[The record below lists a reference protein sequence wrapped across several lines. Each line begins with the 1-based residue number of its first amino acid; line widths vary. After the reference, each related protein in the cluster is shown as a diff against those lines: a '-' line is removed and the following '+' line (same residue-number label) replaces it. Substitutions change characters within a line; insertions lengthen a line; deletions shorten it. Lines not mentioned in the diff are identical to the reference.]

1 MAGNLTPEQM
11 AQLYRLFSTPVESS
25 DPNANS
31 YMPENVYM
39 DGRTYDR
46 RDAGYMGYDYNP
58 TDWTDPRTQESQ
70 SLFNGQSF
78 DEYGKDGT
86 FSNSGVFTGIEDRNK
101 YGDMIGALSILAM
114 PFAAAGLGAGAAGA
128 GAAGAGGA
136 GAGAYG
142 AASSAGMLAPAGL
155 GAAAGGTGLWG
166 AGAAGLGGA
175 AGAAGAAGAYGAGSS
190 AGMQGLAGSTAAF
203 DGAMAGGSGLAG
215 VGGASTGGSLLSSLG
230 GSSNL
235 LGLGSTLLGA
245 AAGAKGQEQSST
257 TRQEMTPELK
267 PFLFGSGGLLSQVQ
281 QQLAV
286 SRSPERMA
294 QWDQMRNVSMNL
306 LNQPIAGNPTT
317 GWTFPR

>member
-1 MAGNLTPEQM
+1 MATNLTPAQM
-11 AQLYRLFSTPVESS
+11 AELQRLFSTPVESS
-25 DPNANS
+25 DPNANA

-39 DGRTYDR
+39 DGRTYDK

-78 DEYGKDGT
+78 DEYGKDGS

-128 GAAGAGGA
+128 AGAGAGAGAGGMVNGAFLGEGIASGIGAWDGAMAAAGAGAGGA
-136 GAGAYG
+136 GA
-142 AASSAGMLAPAGL
+142 
-155 GAAAGGTGLWG
+155 
-166 AGAAGLGGA
+166 AGAAGGGGGIGGGVGNGAFLGEGVASGVPAWDAAATA
-175 AGAAGAAGAYGAGSS
+175 AGS
-190 AGMQGLAGSTAAF
+190 
-203 DGAMAGGSGLAG
+203 GGG
-215 VGGASTGGSLLSSLG
+215 LLSSLG
-230 GSSNL
+230 GAKNL
-235 LGLGSTLLGA
+235 LGIGSTLLGA
-245 AAGAKGQEQSST
+245 AAGAKGQDASST
-257 TRQEMTPELK
+257 TSKDIPEWLK
-267 PFLFGSGGLLSQVQ
+267 PYITGQGGLLSQTQ
-281 QQLAV
+281 QQLTA

-294 QWDQMRNVSMNL
+294 QWDQMRNVGMGL

>member
-1 MAGNLTPEQM
+1 
-11 AQLYRLFSTPVESS
+11 
-25 DPNANS
+25 
-31 YMPENVYM
+31 MPENVYM

-78 DEYGKDGT
+78 DEYGKDGS

-128 GAAGAGGA
+128 AGAGAGAGAGGMVNGAFLGEGIASGIGAWDGAMAAAGAGAGGA
-136 GAGAYG
+136 GA
-142 AASSAGMLAPAGL
+142 
-155 GAAAGGTGLWG
+155 
-166 AGAAGLGGA
+166 AGAAGGGGGIGGGVGNGAFLGEGVASGVPAWDAAATA
-175 AGAAGAAGAYGAGSS
+175 AGS
-190 AGMQGLAGSTAAF
+190 
-203 DGAMAGGSGLAG
+203 GGG
-215 VGGASTGGSLLSSLG
+215 LLSSLG
-230 GSSNL
+230 GAKNL
-235 LGLGSTLLGA
+235 LGIGSTLLGA
-245 AAGAKGQEQSST
+245 AAGAKGQDASST
-257 TRQEMTPELK
+257 TSKDIPEWLK
-267 PFLFGSGGLLSQVQ
+267 PYITGNNGLLSQTQ
-281 QQLAV
+281 QQLTA

-294 QWDQMRNVSMNL
+294 QWDQMRNVGMGL

>member
-128 GAAGAGGA
+128 GAAGAGA
-136 GAGAYG
+136 GAGGMVNG
-142 AASSAGMLAPAGL
+142 AFLGEGALSGIGAWDGALA
-155 GAAAGGTGLWG
+155 G
-166 AGAAGLGGA
+166 AGAAGAGGGA
-175 AGAAGAAGAYGAGSS
+175 AADGLLNGLNGSDIMSDAFVQNGGYGAG
-190 AGMQGLAGSTAAF
+190 GF
-203 DGAMAGGSGLAG
+203 GGSN
-215 VGGASTGGSLLSSLG
+215 GGLLSSLTSSLTNGGG
-230 GSSNL
+230 GSDWTSL
-235 LGLGSTLLGA
+235 LTKYGPGIL
-245 AAGAKGQEQSST
+245 
-257 TRQEMTPELK
+257 
-267 PFLFGSGGLLSQVQ
+267 GGLVGGKSGSEGSNTQKTMDPRLDPHIFGDKGGFARAYGLLDTPV
-281 QQLAV
+281 A
-286 SRSPERMA
+286 PNAFERFYGG
-294 QWDQMRNVSMNL
+294 R
-306 LNQPIAGNPTT
+306 
-317 GWTFPR
+317 

>member
-128 GAAGAGGA
+128 AGAGAGAGAGGMVNGAFLGEGIASGIGAWDGAMAAAGAGAGGA
-136 GAGAYG
+136 GA
-142 AASSAGMLAPAGL
+142 
-155 GAAAGGTGLWG
+155 
-166 AGAAGLGGA
+166 AGAAGGGGGIGGGVGNGAFLGEGVASGVPAWDAAATA
-175 AGAAGAAGAYGAGSS
+175 AGS
-190 AGMQGLAGSTAAF
+190 
-203 DGAMAGGSGLAG
+203 GGG
-215 VGGASTGGSLLSSLG
+215 LLSSLG
-230 GSSNL
+230 GAKNL
-235 LGLGSTLLGA
+235 LGIGSTLLGA
-245 AAGAKGQEQSST
+245 AAGAKGQDASST
-257 TRQEMTPELK
+257 TSKDIPEWLK
-267 PFLFGSGGLLSQVQ
+267 PYITGNNGLLSQTQ
-281 QQLAV
+281 QQLTA

-294 QWDQMRNVSMNL
+294 QWDQMRNVGMGL

>member
-128 GAAGAGGA
+128 AGAGAGAGAGGMVNGAFLGEGIASGIGAWDGAMAAAGAGAGGA
-136 GAGAYG
+136 GA
-142 AASSAGMLAPAGL
+142 
-155 GAAAGGTGLWG
+155 
-166 AGAAGLGGA
+166 AGAAGGGGGIGGGA
-175 AGAAGAAGAYGAGSS
+175 GNGAFLGEGVASGVPAWDAAATGAGA
-190 AGMQGLAGSTAAF
+190 
-203 DGAMAGGSGLAG
+203 GGG
-215 VGGASTGGSLLSSLG
+215 LLSSLG
-230 GSSNL
+230 GAKNL
-235 LGLGSTLLGA
+235 LGIGSTLLGA
-245 AAGAKGQEQSST
+245 AAGAKGQDASST
-257 TRQEMTPELK
+257 QTKDIPEWLK
-267 PFLFGSGGLLSQVQ
+267 PYITGQGGLLSQTQ
-281 QQLAV
+281 QQLTA

-294 QWDQMRNVSMNL
+294 QWDQMRNVGMGL

>member
-1 MAGNLTPEQM
+1 MATNLTPAQM
-11 AQLYRLFSTPVESS
+11 AELQRLFSTPVESS
-25 DPNANS
+25 DPNANA

-39 DGRTYDR
+39 DGRTYDK

-78 DEYGKDGT
+78 DEYGKDGS

-215 VGGASTGGSLLSSLG
+215 VGAGTAAGGAG
-230 GSSNL
+230 L
-235 LGLGSTLLGA
+235 LGKALGIGSTLLGA

-257 TRQEMTPELK
+257 TARDIPEWLK
-267 PFLFGSGGLLSQVQ
+267 PYITGQGGLLSQTQ
-281 QQLAV
+281 SQLAA

-294 QWDQMRNVSMNL
+294 QWDQMRNVGMGL

>member
-1 MAGNLTPEQM
+1 MATNLTPAQM
-11 AQLYRLFSTPVESS
+11 AELQRLFSTPVESS
-25 DPNANS
+25 DPNANA

-128 GAAGAGGA
+128 GAAGAGAGAGGMVNGAFLGEGIASGIGAWDGAMAAAGA
-136 GAGAYG
+136 GAGG
-142 AASSAGMLAPAGL
+142 
-155 GAAAGGTGLWG
+155 
-166 AGAAGLGGA
+166 
-175 AGAAGAAGAYGAGSS
+175 AGAAGAAGGGGGIGGGVGNGAFLGEGVASGVPAWDAAATAAGS
-190 AGMQGLAGSTAAF
+190 
-203 DGAMAGGSGLAG
+203 GGG
-215 VGGASTGGSLLSSLG
+215 LLSSLG
-230 GSSNL
+230 GAKNL
-235 LGLGSTLLGA
+235 LGIGSTLLGA
-245 AAGAKGQEQSST
+245 AAGAKGQDASST
-257 TRQEMTPELK
+257 TSKDIPEWLK
-267 PFLFGSGGLLSQVQ
+267 PYITGQGGLLSQTQ
-281 QQLAV
+281 QQLTA

-294 QWDQMRNVSMNL
+294 QWDQMRNVGMGL